1 MEADPW
7 RHPTSGPSH
16 ALQRATLTGPL
27 METTL
32 NLLFLTAS
40 RMAFSVVRLSAVT
53 TLARP
58 FLTSTVE
65 PTTPGNAFNRLLSLR
80 PQPGHSHPLM
90 RNIHLNCRCAVD
102 FANAPRE
109 PRAAAAAKVL
119 IIHCRRFIALMLRM
133 QRLR

>member
-1 MEADPW
+1 MASSDK
-7 RHPTSGPSH
+7 
-16 ALQRATLTGPL
+16 RAVSCSSARDAHWPFDGDNLK
-27 METTL
+27 
-32 NLLFLTAS
+32 LLFLTAS

-109 PRAAAAAKVL
+109 PEPPRQP
-119 IIHCRRFIALMLRM
+119 RRSSSTVVDSSPSCFE
-133 QRLR
+133 